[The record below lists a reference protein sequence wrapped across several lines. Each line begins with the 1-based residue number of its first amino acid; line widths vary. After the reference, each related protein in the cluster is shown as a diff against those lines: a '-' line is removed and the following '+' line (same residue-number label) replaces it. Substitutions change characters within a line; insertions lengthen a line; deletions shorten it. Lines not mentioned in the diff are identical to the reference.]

1 MKSSKKIIILFILI
15 VMFLLSSITVNSA
28 TYRVGDVNRDNSID
42 VSDVT
47 DMQFYIARSAVIIDT
62 AYADFNG
69 DSIIDIDDCTQIQT
83 YLAGAT
89 NVYGGYIYT
98 LDGNKATI
106 IGYHGSDREL
116 KIPSYAYGFNHSFVS
131 IGNNAFRGKDNITS
145 VTIPKSIESIG
156 YYAFSD
162 CTSLSKVTVKN
173 VNCHIDSSS
182 FNNCPISEF
191 KVG

>member
-1 MKSSKKIIILFILI
+1 MKLSKRIVITLISI
-15 VMFLLSSITVNSA
+15 VMLLLSLITVNSA

-47 DMQFYIARSAVIIDT
+47 DIQFYVARASVIIDT
-62 AYADFNG
+62 AFADFNG
-69 DSIIDIDDCTQIQT
+69 DGFINIDDCTQVQMYI
-83 YLAGAT
+83 AGVT

-98 LDGNKATI
+98 FDGNKATI
-106 IGYHGSDREL
+106 VGYNGSDKDL
-116 KIPSYAYGFNHSFVS
+116 NIPSYAYGFNHSFVS
-131 IGNNAFRGKDNITS
+131 IGNNAFRGKENITS

-162 CTSLSKVTVKN
+162 CTSLRKVAVKN
-173 VNCHIDSSS
+173 TNCHIDSSS
-182 FNNCPISEF
+182 FTNCPISEF